1 MEKFAEPLE
10 LTEAEL
16 MAVAGGEAGDLRT
29 VSTSQTEASVEG
41 VLKTITG
48 QEAETS
54 KLEALNGSAAS
65 LSQEV

>member
-1 MEKFAEPLE
+1 MEKFTGPIE

-29 VSTSQTEASVEG
+29 ASTSSTEASVEG
-41 VLKTITG
+41 LLRTITG

-54 KLEALNGSAAS
+54 RLEALNGSAAS
-65 LSQEV
+65 GQPD